1 MIKPGEILEQVYE
14 RLILRQCRHI
24 PEHIAIIQDGNR
36 RFAKDKGIDV
46 ALGHKMGAK
55 KTNMVLEWGREIG
68 IRHIT
73 LYCFSTENFNRSEY
87 EQKELFTLFADTATD
102 ILEDKRI
109 HENRVRFQMVG
120 DRDLVPEELLKKI
133 ETVEEATRDYDN
145 FTINFALAYGGRNEI
160 LLATRSILKDI
171 ENGVLRPEDITE
183 DLINAHLYHG
193 MNIPPVDLIIRTGND
208 KRTSNFLPWL
218 ANGNE
223 SAVYFCAPYWP
234 VFRKIDL
241 LRGIR
246 VFSNRVENSN
256 SYLP

>member
-1 MIKPGEILEQVYE
+1 MKRPGEILESIYE
-14 RLILRQCRHI
+14 RHIIRQCRHI
-24 PEHIAIIQDGNR
+24 PDHIAIIQDGNR
-36 RFAKDKGIDV
+36 RFAREKGIDV
-46 ALGHKMGAK
+46 AIGHRMGAQ
-55 KTNMVLEWGREIG
+55 KTNLVLEWARDVG

-73 LYCFSTENFNRSEY
+73 LYCFSTENFNRSES
-87 EQKELFTLFADTATD
+87 ELNELFTLFAKTATD

-109 HENRVRFQMVG
+109 HENRIRFQMVG
-120 DRDLVPEELLKKI
+120 DKSLVPKDLLKKI
-133 ETVEEATRDYDN
+133 EDMEEATKDYDN

-160 LLATRSILKDI
+160 LHATKSILNDI
-171 ENGVLRPEDITE
+171 ENGVLRPEDINE

-193 MNIPPVDLIIRTGND
+193 MIIPPVDLIIRTGDD

-246 VFSNRVENSN
+246 VFSNRVDN

>member
-1 MIKPGEILEQVYE
+1 MKKPGEIIESVYE
-14 RLILRQCRHI
+14 KIIVRQCRHI

-36 RFAKDKGIDV
+36 RFAREKGLDV
-46 ALGHKMGAK
+46 ALGHRMGAQ
-55 KTNMVLEWGREIG
+55 KTNMVLEWARELG

-73 LYCFSTENFNRSEY
+73 LYCFSTENFSRSEY
-87 EQKELFTLFADTATD
+87 EQNELFTLFTKTAID

-109 HENRVRFQMVG
+109 HENKIRFQMVG
-120 DRDLVPEELLKKI
+120 DRKLVPENLLKKI
-133 ETVEEATRDYDN
+133 EEVEEVTKDYDN

-160 LLATRSILKDI
+160 VHATKCILEKIEDGILCPDDI
-171 ENGVLRPEDITE
+171 SEE
-183 DLINAHLYHG
+183 LIYSHLYQEID
-193 MNIPPVDLIIRTGND
+193 IPPVDLIIRTGDD

-246 VFSNRVENSN
+246 VFSNRIDNSH
-256 SYLP
+256 LP